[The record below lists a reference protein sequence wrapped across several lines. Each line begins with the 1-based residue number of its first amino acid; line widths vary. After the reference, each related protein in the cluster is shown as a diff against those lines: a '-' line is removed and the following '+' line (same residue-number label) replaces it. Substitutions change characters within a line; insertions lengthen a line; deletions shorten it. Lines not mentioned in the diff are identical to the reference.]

1 MLVLVTKA
9 SSDYWYQIRM
19 VETIDD
25 LLRIDKEQDG
35 LILTRYNH
43 YKDWTD
49 KEFLNFWNGIKKED
63 IPLIRKADC
72 HVTIYD
78 DYIE

>member
-9 SSDYWYQIRM
+9 NSDYWYQIRT

-25 LLRIDKEQDG
+25 LFRINKNHD
-35 LILTRYNH
+35 LILSRYNP
-43 YKDWTD
+43 YKNWTD
-49 KEFLNFWNGIKKED
+49 KDFLNFRDEIKKED

-72 HVTIYD
+72 HVTIYNG
-78 DYIE
+78 YIE

>member
-9 SSDYWYQIRM
+9 SSDYWYQIRTA
-19 VETIDD
+19 ETIDD
-25 LLRIDKEQDG
+25 LFRIDKKHN
-35 LILTRYNH
+35 LILNRYNS
-43 YKDWTD
+43 YKNWTD
-49 KEFLNFWNGIKKED
+49 KEFLNFWDGIKKED

>member
-9 SSDYWYQIRM
+9 NSDYWYQIRTA
-19 VETIDD
+19 ETIDD
-25 LLRIDKEQDG
+25 FFRIDKKHD
-35 LILTRYNH
+35 LILSRNNY
-43 YKDWTD
+43 YKNWTD
-49 KEFLNFWNGIKKED
+49 KEFLDFWDGIKKED

-72 HVTIYD
+72 HVTIYN

>member
-9 SSDYWYQIRM
+9 SDDYWYQIKT

-25 LLRIDKEQDG
+25 LFKIDKDQD
-35 LILTRYNH
+35 LILSYNH
-43 YKDWTD
+43 YKNWTD
-49 KEFLNFWNGIKKED
+49 EELLEFWKGIKKED
-63 IPLIRKADC
+63 IPLIKKIDY
-72 HVTIYD
+72 HVNIYD

>member
-9 SSDYWYQIRM
+9 SSDYWYQIRTA
-19 VETIDD
+19 ETIDD
-25 LLRIDKEQDG
+25 LFRIDKKHD
-35 LILTRYNH
+35 LVLSRNNY
-43 YKDWTD
+43 YKNWTD
-49 KEFLNFWNGIKKED
+49 KEFLDFWDGIKKED

>member
-9 SSDYWYQIRM
+9 SDDYWYQIRT

-25 LLRIDKEQDG
+25 LFKIDKDQD
-35 LILTRYNH
+35 LILSYNH

-49 KEFLNFWNGIKKED
+49 EELLEFWKGIKKED
-63 IPLIRKADC
+63 IPLIKKIDY
-72 HVTIYD
+72 HINIYD